1 MLKQDVLAS
10 LLDQDYAKISKTIE
24 RFISSY
30 IAKSPADGLMLG
42 LSGGLD
48 SAAALKLS
56 INALG
61 AENVACLI
69 LPSDATP
76 ENDTRDAIS
85 LAGLLNVEH
94 GIIDISPI
102 IEKYLELLPHSTD
115 KIMGNLAARIRM
127 GILYHHASVKN
138 YLVAGTGDKSEFH
151 IGYFTKFGDGG
162 SDMMPLADVYKTQ
175 VRALAQHLGIPAAIV
190 EKKSSPGLWKGQTAE
205 GELGM
210 TYEVMDPIL
219 HLLVDKKMNAKDTAK
234 RLGMPLK
241 QVSKVQNMIRASA
254 HKRRIAEIAY
264 LK

>member
-1 MLKQDVLAS
+1 MKQDVLAS

-24 RFISSY
+24 RFISRY
-30 IAKSPADGLMLG
+30 IAKSPADGLMIG

-48 SAAALKLS
+48 SAVALKLS

-69 LPSDATP
+69 LPSEATP
-76 ENDTRDAIS
+76 ENDTRDAIG
-85 LAGLLNVEH
+85 LVGLLNVEH
-94 GIIDISPI
+94 RVIDMSPI
-102 IEKYLELLPHSTD
+102 IEKYLELLPDSTN
-115 KIMGNLAARIRM
+115 KIKGNLAARIRM
-127 GILYHHASVKN
+127 SILYHHASVKN
-138 YLVAGTGDKSEFH
+138 YLVAGTGDKSEFY

-210 TYEVMDPIL
+210 TYELIDPIL
-219 HLLVDKKMNAKDTAK
+219 HLLVDRKMNAKDAAK
-234 RLGMPLK
+234 RLDVPLK
-241 QVSKVQNMIRASA
+241 HVSKVQNMITASA

-264 LK
+264 IK

>member
-1 MLKQDVLAS
+1 LKQDVLAS

-30 IAKSPADGLMLG
+30 IAKSPANGLMIG

-48 SAAALKLS
+48 SAVALKLG

-61 AENVACLI
+61 AENVACFI
-69 LPSDATP
+69 LPSEATP
-76 ENDTRDAIS
+76 ENDTRDAIGLAS
-85 LAGLLNVEH
+85 LLDVEH
-94 GIIDISPI
+94 DIIDISPI

-162 SDMMPLADVYKTQ
+162 SDIMPLADVYKTQ

-210 TYEVMDPIL
+210 TYEVIDPIL
-219 HLLVDKKMNAKDTAK
+219 HLLVDRKMNAKDAAK
-234 RLGMPLK
+234 RLDVPLK
-241 QVSKVQNMIRASA
+241 HVSKVQNMIRASA

-264 LK
+264 VK